1 MDFSTKTAMP
11 VIRSERFR
19 TPLNTEKRIGLW
31 VDRIGTGENIP
42 ESDRPLRKLGL
53 YGIVSVE
60 SGEGFFYSRS
70 SGEVKLYPGDAIML
84 FPDEPHFYDPF
95 VKWTTRWIVW
105 SGPEAEKLEDLG
117 FVSKT
122 DAFLAGSGGIA
133 GMAYDKLRALMNSED
148 MASILKRKNIIL
160 EMIHDLYVAT
170 KSNAAESKMED
181 RLKQVLERMR
191 DCVNTGSAVSDFAAF
206 CGLSETH
213 FRRVFKS
220 YTGRSPKDFIVSTRI
235 SRAKTMLARG
245 RSIKDTATQL
255 GYRDVFYFMRQFKEI
270 TGQSPGKF

>member
-42 ESDRPLRKLGL
+42 EFGRPLRKLGL

-70 SGEVKLYPGDAIML
+70 SGEVNLYPGDAVML
-84 FPDEPHFYDPF
+84 FPDEPHLYDPF
-95 VKWTTRWIVW
+95 VKWTTKWIVW

-122 DAFLAGSGGIA
+122 DAFLADSGGIA
-133 GMAYDKLRALMNSED
+133 GMAYDKLRTLMNSED

-191 DCVNTGSAVSDFAAF
+191 DCMNTGSAVSDFAAF

-220 YTGRSPKDFIVSTRI
+220 YTGRSPKDFLVSTRI
-235 SRAKTMLARG
+235 SRAKTLLAQG
-245 RSIKDTATQL
+245 RSIKETSIQL
-255 GYRDVFYFMRQFKEI
+255 GYNDVFYFMRQFKEV
-270 TGQSPGKF
+270 TGLSPGKF

>member
-1 MDFSTKTAMP
+1 MDFSTKTVMP

-31 VDRIGTGENIP
+31 VDRTGAGENIP
-42 ESDRPLRKLGL
+42 EPGRPLRKLGL

-70 SGEVKLYPGDAIML
+70 SGEVNLYPGDAVML

-105 SGPEAEKLEDLG
+105 SGPEAEKLEDMG
-117 FVSKT
+117 FISKT
-122 DAFLAGSGGIA
+122 DAFLTGAGGIA
-133 GMAYDKLRALMNSED
+133 GMAYDKLQELMNSED
-148 MASILKRKNIIL
+148 MAAILKRKNIIL

-170 KSNAAESKMED
+170 KASASGRKMED
-181 RLKQVLERMR
+181 RLKQVLERMSNCE
-191 DCVNTGSAVSDFAAF
+191 DSGCAITDFAVF

-220 YTGRSPKDFIVSTRI
+220 YTGRSPKDFLVSTRI
-235 SRAKTMLARG
+235 SRAKTLLAQG
-245 RSIKDTATQL
+245 RSIKETAIQL
-255 GYRDVFYFMRQFKEI
+255 GYHDVFYFMRQFKAV

>member
-42 ESDRPLRKLGL
+42 ESGRPLRKLGL

-95 VKWTTRWIVW
+95 VKWTTKWIVW

-181 RLKQVLERMR
+181 RMKQVLERMR

-235 SRAKTMLARG
+235 SRAKTMLAQG
-245 RSIKDTATQL
+245 RSIKDTAIQL
-255 GYRDVFYFMRQFKEI
+255 GYRDVFYFMRQFKEV
-270 TGQSPGKF
+270 TGLSPGKF

>member
-42 ESDRPLRKLGL
+42 ESGRPLRKLGL

-95 VKWTTRWIVW
+95 VKWTTQWIVW